1 MSVPRRRSG
10 VLKEQQ
16 EHKVY
21 RVYRELLK
29 SMLVAICRHY
39 LGDWELSPRERDVA

>member
-10 VLKEQQ
+10 
-16 EHKVY
+16 HKVY

-29 SMLVAICRHY
+29 SILVAICRHH